1 MKYTLFLVVLFTACR
16 HSRQEQIPAYDDVIL
31 NDRTDPHLLH
41 ADAQAHIASL
51 HLSDNKTK
59 EITLRYQEIL
69 DKQITPVSVLQ
80 LPSEAETDAR
90 NKNDLP
96 LYREHVVVW
105 FMDTIQKTLQL
116 SPATDDSGR
125 LGHSEIFHVL
135 AHHLS
140 LLTERQATIK
150 RVFVYSDLQEHSALF
165 DSYSKDGQQLLT
177 LHLDS
182 VVRLFKTRHLLP
194 PRLTS
199 IRVYF
204 IYEPRSREDDRKYA
218 LMVDVYR
225 RLLEPLGAR
234 VIQQAQNKSFEEVE

>member
-1 MKYTLFLVVLFTACR
+1 MKYTLFLVVLFTSCR
-16 HSRQEQIPAYDDVIL
+16 QGGQEQMPVYDDVIL

-41 ADAQAHIASL
+41 ADPQAHIASL
-51 HLSDNKTK
+51 HLSDNKTQ

-69 DKQITPVSVLQ
+69 DKQITPVRVLH
-80 LPSEAETDAR
+80 LASEAETDAR

-96 LYREHVVVW
+96 LYREHVVLR
-105 FMDTIQKTLQL
+105 FMDTIQKTLCP
-116 SPATDDSGR
+116 SPATGDSGR

-140 LLTERQATIK
+140 LLTERQALMK
-150 RVFVYSDLQEHSALF
+150 REFIYSDLQEHSALF

-182 VVRLFKTRHLLP
+182 IIHLFKTQRLLP
-194 PRLTS
+194 TRLTG